1 MSLQLS
7 VPDIQQLL
15 EPTYRVQR
23 EIGRGGM
30 ATVYLAE
37 EVKHG
42 RAVAIKVL
50 HRDFA
55 PAFSADRFHRE
66 IAIAARLSHPH
77 LVPLIDSGEAGG
89 MLYYVSAFV
98 TGGSLR
104 DRLRREHRLSIR
116 DTARIARQVGAGL
129 DFAHRA
135 GFVHRDVKPENIL
148 FADGLA
154 LIADFGLARAA
165 CSEPGEQVT
174 GSGFAVGTPDYMSP
188 EQAASEPDLD
198 ARSDIYSLACVVY
211 EMLTGTAPFSGLSV
225 RATIAKQVAEIPRR
239 VRTMRPEVPPAIDDA
254 VARALAKDPAQRFPN
269 VNEFTSA
276 LATNAPS
283 RGHVLP
289 LTTRGIAVLPF
300 VNVSSDPENEY
311 LSDGITDELI
321 DQLAKVDGIRVASR
335 TSVFALKGKSQDVRA
350 IGALLGCTSVLEG
363 TVRRSGQQLRITA
376 QLTSTEDGSLVWSQR
391 YDRHL
396 ADVFEIQDE
405 IARTIV
411 NTLRATS
418 FADLST
424 PQHPRRQTTNVNAYR
439 LYLKGRYEWNRRTQ
453 DGVAAGIRYFEQ
465 AIAEDPTYALA
476 YTGLADCYALQ
487 VDYRSMRVVEG
498 FVAAKEYA
506 RKAIALDD
514 TLAEA
519 HASLAWSLFIYDWDW
534 AAAEQEFRRALDLD
548 PRYPTAH
555 QWYAF
560 LLCSRGA
567 FGDALVE
574 AHTAVELD
582 PGSISARRSLAW
594 NYYYARRYDQTR
606 YHLERAIEMN
616 PNAEENYRVLG
627 LTLAIEGDLDESI
640 RVLSEA
646 IAMEG
651 SGSYTKATLGFALAK
666 AGRTS
671 EAMGVLADLEARA
684 ECEYVSPAAFATTL
698 IGLGQVERALDW
710 AEHSL
715 EDRRGWLAYL
725 LVNPLLDPM
734 RGHPRFDALIQRMRL
749 SPA

>member
-15 EPTYRVQR
+15 EPNYRVQR

-66 IAIAARLSHPH
+66 IGIAARLSHPH

-89 MLYYVSAFV
+89 MLYYVSAYV

-104 DRLRREHRLSIR
+104 DRLRREHRLTIR

-165 CSEPGEQVT
+165 CSEGGEQVT
-174 GSGFAVGTPDYMSP
+174 GAGFAVGTPDYMSP
-188 EQAASEPDLD
+188 EQAASEPELD
-198 ARSDIYSLACVVY
+198 ARSDIYSLGCVVY
-211 EMLTGTAPFSGLSV
+211 EMLTGTPPFSGLSV

-239 VRTMRPEVPPAIDDA
+239 VRTVRPEVPPAIDDA
-254 VARALAKDPAQRFPN
+254 IARALAKDPALRFPN

-283 RGHVLP
+283 RGLVVP

-300 VNVSSDPENEY
+300 VNVSSEPENEY

-391 YDRHL
+391 YDRRL

-453 DGVAAGIRYFEQ
+453 DGVAAGITYFEQ
-465 AIAEDPTYALA
+465 AIAEDPSYALA

-506 RKAIALDD
+506 RRAIALDD
-514 TLAEA
+514 SLAEA
-519 HASLAWSLFIYDWDW
+519 HASLAWTLFIYDWDW
-534 AAAEQEFRRALDLD
+534 GAAEHEFRRALDLD
-548 PRYPTAH
+548 PRYASAH

-560 LLCSRGA
+560 LLSSRAA

-646 IAMEG
+646 ITMEG

-671 EAMGVLADLEARA
+671 EAMGVLGDLEARA

-725 LVNPLLDPM
+725 RVNPLLDPL
-734 RGHPRFDALIQRMRL
+734 RGHPRFNALIERMRFT
-749 SPA
+749 PA